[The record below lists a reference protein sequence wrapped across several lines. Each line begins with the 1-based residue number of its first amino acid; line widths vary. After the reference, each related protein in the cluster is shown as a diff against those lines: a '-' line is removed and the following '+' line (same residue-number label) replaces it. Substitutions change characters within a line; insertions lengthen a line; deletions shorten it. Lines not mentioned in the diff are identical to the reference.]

1 MDGEPQLRIVRGTP
15 TAEELAALVG
25 ALTTL
30 NAPTTAATPTRSRW
44 AASAR
49 PTGAGLRPG
58 VDAWRHS
65 LR

>member
-15 TAEELAALVG
+15 TAEELAALLG
-25 ALTTL
+25 AFATL
-30 NAPTTAATPTRSRW
+30 AAPTTAATATRSRW

-49 PTGAGLRPG
+49 PAGTGLRPG
-58 VDAWRHS
+58 PDAWRHS